1 MISKALS
8 VLTKLVNSA
17 MAILFLIMTALVC
30 LQVFYRYVLNSPLV
44 GSEEAARAVL
54 LYIVMI
60 GSAVAIGNRSHM
72 AIDYF
77 YERFPKPLKILSS
90 GVYYLVLLFIALLFI
105 KEGYDL
111 AQRTMMMKT
120 PALQL
125 SRGLLVFAFPISG
138 VLMVLYVI
146 GLLSKGSSKRT
157 VG

>member
-1 MISKALS
+1 MISRFMS
-8 VLTKLVNSA
+8 VVTSWINGA
-17 MAILFLIMTALVC
+17 MAILFLLMTLLVC

-44 GSEEAARAVL
+44 GSEEAARTLL

-77 YERFPKPLKILSS
+77 HERFPRSLKRLSS
-90 GVYYLVLLFIALLFI
+90 IVYYAVLLFIAVLFI

-125 SRGLLVFAFPISG
+125 SRGALVLAFPISG
-138 VLMVLYVI
+138 ALMILYIV
-146 GLLSKGSSKRT
+146 GLLAQRGAQRT
-157 VG
+157 QG